1 MFVQEDTT
9 HSGIDHQPAN
19 PRISTKDHGPKKST
33 SNPSPAHR
41 AVDDVGKT
49 DPRKIF
55 LHIMYRSHCCCCV
68 CLDSQAKTPKGPS
81 PVPASSSALPHP
93 HTHLVTT
100 LRFAQE
106 RLLRRRKVFV
116 GTGVGQKIRKTQ
128 PFPRNS
134 LSLGHC
140 FGSPEDD
147 TATCSLSVDPG
158 VMRHR
163 CGDVGGV
170 GRWGVE
176 W

>member
-93 HTHLVTT
+93 PHPLGHN
-100 LRFAQE
+100 AQIRSRASSSSKE
-106 RLLRRRKVFV
+106 GFCGDGSWAKNKEDPTVSQEFTFTGALLWLPRRR
-116 GTGVGQKIRKTQ
+116 
-128 PFPRNS
+128 
-134 LSLGHC
+134 H
-140 FGSPEDD
+140 
-147 TATCSLSVDPG
+147 
-158 VMRHR
+158 
-163 CGDVGGV
+163 GDVASFSGPRGD
-170 GRWGVE
+170 GASMR
-176 W
+176 